1 MNIKNLRRAPPTPQI
16 CHLLKDA
23 GIILDRNQILEKSFE
38 NL

>member
-1 MNIKNLRRAPPTPQI
+1 MNTKNFWESTPTPQI
-16 CHLLKDA
+16 SHLLKDA